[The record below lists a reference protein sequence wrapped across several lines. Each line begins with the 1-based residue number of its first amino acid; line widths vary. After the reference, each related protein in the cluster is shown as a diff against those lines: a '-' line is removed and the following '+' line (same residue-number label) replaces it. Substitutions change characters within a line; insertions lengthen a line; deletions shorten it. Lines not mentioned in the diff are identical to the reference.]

1 MNRIFLLMILAAS
14 LSGKMLQKKNLLMS
28 HQQFLY
34 MDPVSIQLLVQKLE
48 EQPFNLTPKQQQNLK
63 LFVFRAFVFA
73 KLCGKQSFDHC
84 KNRIPPKVLR
94 DLMTKG
100 VWKQMR
106 FTPVKYPR
114 TNLAEMRK
122 IAKSFSMQSVSGSS
136 YVFRTR
142 DGLQVNQ
149 HKAEAACFTITYM
162 TSHSFHP
169 FIAMIDRIGQV
180 WLLKIIGAGELI
192 RLIHDPAHFTHDKAS
207 TCVFR
212 HDKLELVV
220 GVTGSILIYGF
231 SDCLAHMDLKKRLHF
246 FENPLTSSWGFSTCP
261 PNFTADRINLHP
273 ASESFTAISHSG
285 LALVYYLDD
294 KLNPI
299 CTRKYGYFEL
309 YKKGEIKPLC
319 SCFSKDG
326 NFVVAGYQDGTIM
339 HTKADN
345 QKGGLA
351 FQSLRFTHVLDPRY
365 DIKKVQLCP
374 HDPSILAVQ
383 ATSNRGTEVFL
394 MRLSQEDN
402 SCEIMQAFPNAV
414 DFIFNEDTF
423 LICEDRN
430 MITIFVWNRDNQL
443 VKLLAYKSPIFQL
456 FNSFVLT
463 TVNGETMLFYSL
475 TGSSVIY
482 KAAIE

>member
-1 MNRIFLLMILAAS
+1 MILAAS
-14 LSGKMLQKKNLLMS
+14 LSGKMLQEKNLLMS

-34 MDPVSIQLLVQKLE
+34 MDLDSINKLLLQMLE
-48 EQPFNLTPKQQQNLK
+48 EQPFNLTPKQQQKLK

-84 KNRIPPKVLR
+84 KIRIPPKVLR
-94 DLMTKG
+94 HLMTKG

-122 IAKSFSMQSVSGSS
+122 ITNSFPMQSN

-142 DGLQVNQ
+142 DGLLVDQY
-149 HKAEAACFTITYM
+149 KAEAACRTIKYM
-162 TSHSFHP
+162 TSHPFHP
-169 FIAMIDRIGQV
+169 FIALIDHIGQV
-180 WLLKIIGAGELI
+180 WVLKMMGGGELI
-192 RLIHDPAHFTHDKAS
+192 RLIHDPVHVMCHEEAS

-212 HDKLELVV
+212 RDRLELVV

-231 SDCLAHMDLKKRLHF
+231 SDCLAHMDLKKRLNF
-246 FENPLTSSWGFSTCP
+246 SENPLTSSRGFSTRP
-261 PNFTADRINLHP
+261 PNFTAHQISLHP

-285 LALVYYLDD
+285 LALVYYLNDNLD
-294 KLNPI
+294 PI

-326 NFVVAGYQDGTIM
+326 NLVVAGYQDSTIM
-339 HTKADN
+339 HTKVDN
-345 QKGGLA
+345 QKEGLA
-351 FQSLRFTHVLDPRY
+351 FQPLRFIKVLDRKY

-374 HDPSILAVQ
+374 RDPSILAVQ
-383 ATSNRGTEVFL
+383 ATSNLSNEVFL

-402 SCEIMQAFPNAV
+402 SCEIMQAFQNAV

-463 TVNGETMLFYSL
+463 TVNGETILFYSL

-482 KAAIE
+482 RAEIE

>member
-1 MNRIFLLMILAAS
+1 MNRIFLLMILAAC
-14 LSGKMLQKKNLLMS
+14 LSGKMLQNKNLLMS

-34 MDPVSIQLLVQKLE
+34 MDPDSIQLLVQKLE
-48 EQPFNLTPKQQQNLK
+48 EQPVNVTPKQLQKLK

-73 KLCGKQSFDHC
+73 KLCDKQSFDHSQI
-84 KNRIPPKVLR
+84 RIPPKVLR
-94 DLMTKG
+94 HLMTKG

-106 FTPVKYPR
+106 FTPVKYPL

-122 IAKSFSMQSVSGSS
+122 FAKSFLMQSK

-142 DGLQVNQ
+142 DGLRVDKY
-149 HKAEAACFTITYM
+149 KAEAACRTIKYM
-162 TSHSFHP
+162 TSHPFHP
-169 FIAMIDRIGQV
+169 FIAMIDHIGQV
-180 WLLKIIGAGELI
+180 WVLKMMGAGELI
-192 RLIHDPAHFTHDKAS
+192 RLIHDPVHVMCIEEAS
-207 TCVFR
+207 TCVFHR
-212 HDKLELVV
+212 DRLELIV

-246 FENPLTSSWGFSTCP
+246 FENSLTSSRVFSTRP
-261 PNFTADRINLHP
+261 PNFTAHQISLHP
-273 ASESFTAISHSG
+273 VSESFTAISDRG
-285 LALVYYLDD
+285 LAIVYDLDE
-294 KLNPI
+294 KMNLI

-326 NFVVAGYQDGTIM
+326 KLVVAGYQDGTIM
-339 HTKADN
+339 HAKVVN
-345 QKGGLA
+345 QKGGLS
-351 FQSLRFTHVLDPRY
+351 FQHLRFIEVLDPRY

-374 HDPSILAVQ
+374 RDPSILAVQ

-402 SCEIMQAFPNAV
+402 SREIMQAFPNAV

-423 LICEDRN
+423 LICEDQN
-430 MITIFVWNRDNQL
+430 IITIFVWNRDNQL
-443 VKLLAYKSPIFQL
+443 VKLLAYKSPVFQL
-456 FNSFVLT
+456 FNSFVLS

-475 TGSSVIY
+475 TGSSVIF
-482 KAAIE
+482 KEALCN